1 MMTSALVKRGYLD
14 TVWRHTEGRW
24 PREWVAHLNPK
35 NPQDCQQT
43 AAARRGKDGFSSRAS
58 DLQPP
63 ELKDNFCCFQPPSFW
78 YLITAA
84 LQPNIFIKLRF
95 NFYLY
100 MVSFSSLDLNLL
112 KATYV
117 YFIYHYHLQYF
128 GHLMQGTDSLE
139 KTLML
144 RKIEGKRR
152 MGQHRRRW
160 LDSITDSMDMN
171 VSKLQEIVE
180 DREARQVAVHA
191 VTKSWT
197 WLSEWTTTMTIY
209 SSTDDGIWS
218 LLAVESLWNLWT
230 TLCVDAWLMDV
241 WMHSISKGFRIWL
254 LN

>member
-1 MMTSALVKRGYLD
+1 MTSVLVKRGYLD

-24 PREWVAHLNPK
+24 PREWVAHLNRK

-43 AAARRGKDGFSSRAS
+43 AAARRGKDGFSPRAS

-78 YLITAA
+78 YLIMAA
-84 LQPNIFIKLRF
+84 LEPNIFIKLRF

-117 YFIYHYHLQYF
+117 YFIYHYHLQDS
-128 GHLMQGTDSLE
+128 GHLMQGTDSSE

-152 MGQHRRRW
+152 MGRHRRRW
-160 LDSITDSMDMN
+160 LASITDSMDMN
-171 VSKLQEIVE
+171 VTNS
-180 DREARQVAVHA
+180 RR
-191 VTKSWT
+191 
-197 WLSEWTTTMTIY
+197 
-209 SSTDDGIWS
+209 
-218 LLAVESLWNLWT
+218 
-230 TLCVDAWLMDV
+230 
-241 WMHSISKGFRIWL
+241 
-254 LN
+254 